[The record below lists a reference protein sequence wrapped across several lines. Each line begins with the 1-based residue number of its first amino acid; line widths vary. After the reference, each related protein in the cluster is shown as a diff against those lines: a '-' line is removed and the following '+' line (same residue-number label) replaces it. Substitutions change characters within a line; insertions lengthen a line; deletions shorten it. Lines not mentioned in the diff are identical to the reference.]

1 VECLDPGNAFGDH
14 AGNEIGN
21 AGKCHSGY
29 CTINI
34 LRFYECEPGAPSSG
48 CECKWKS
55 ATAADGGTW
64 SRKHMIYKQA
74 CTTAN
79 TGAAP
84 YDPANDDRENWTCK
98 QRGHGS
104 GVGIP
109 SANGEPGW
117 TTPCLATSGC
127 GTGAHQNTNDSSAS
141 YQGRRI
147 CDTP

>member
-1 VECLDPGNAFGDH
+1 L
-14 AGNEIGN
+14 
-21 AGKCHSGY
+21 
-29 CTINI
+29 
-34 LRFYECEPGAPSSG
+34 
-48 CECKWKS
+48 

-64 SRKHMIYKQA
+64 ARSDTVYKQV
-74 CTTAN
+74 CTTNN

-84 YDPANDDRENWTCK
+84 YDPANDDREKWTCK

-109 SANGEPGW
+109 STNGGDGL
-117 TTPCLATSGC
+117 TTPCLVTAGYNC
-127 GTGAHQNTNDSSAS
+127 GTAGGGSLAAPTNDSSPS